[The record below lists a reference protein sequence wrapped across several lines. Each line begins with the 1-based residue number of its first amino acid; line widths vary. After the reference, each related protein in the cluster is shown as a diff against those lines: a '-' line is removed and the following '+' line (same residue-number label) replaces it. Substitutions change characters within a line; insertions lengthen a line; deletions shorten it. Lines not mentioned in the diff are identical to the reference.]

1 MASFLP
7 NSPTYGY
14 DKVSYAPDPIL
25 TMVVKQEGRTIGQE
39 LLVQPGA
46 PLTMEVSH
54 IEVPSPK
61 NDGRNGQAGNG
72 QNVYDIIV
80 SRLDVTD
87 TEDQSEVIL
96 VNG

>member
-1 MASFLP
+1 MWR
-7 NSPTYGY
+7 SPVYGY
-14 DKVSYAPDPIL
+14 PVPTGYGPEPIL
-25 TMVVKQEGRTIGQE
+25 SMVVKQEGRTIGHE

-54 IEVPSPK
+54 FEKCVRQPCK
-61 NDGRNGQAGNG
+61 GED
-72 QNVYDIIV
+72 VYGIIV

-87 TEDQSEVIL
+87 KEDQSEVIL